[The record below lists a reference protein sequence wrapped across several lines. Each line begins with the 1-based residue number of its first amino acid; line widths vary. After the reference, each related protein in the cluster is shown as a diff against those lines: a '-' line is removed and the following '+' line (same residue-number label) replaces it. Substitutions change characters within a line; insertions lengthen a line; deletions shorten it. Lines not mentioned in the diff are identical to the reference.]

1 MATDIIT
8 TQASIHEV
16 STIIAIVLG
25 LIVLAFAIKKLVA
38 YLKYKAL
45 ERRLTKIVDDALRK
59 CDEISM
65 LHNED
70 QSPED
75 SGKKE

>member
-1 MATDIIT
+1 MVTDILATRAI
-8 TQASIHEV
+8 IHEV
-16 STIIAIVLG
+16 ATIMAIVLG
-25 LIVLAFAIKKLVA
+25 IIVLVTVIKKFIS

-45 ERRLTKIVDDALRK
+45 EKRLTKIVDDALRK

-65 LHNED
+65 IHNED
-70 QSPED
+70 QSPKD

>member
-1 MATDIIT
+1 MTAGILT
-8 TQASIHEV
+8 TQAIVHGV
-16 STIIAIVLG
+16 STIMAIILGIVVLSV
-25 LIVLAFAIKKLVA
+25 IIKKIVA

-45 ERRLTKIVDDALRK
+45 ERRLTKIVDDALKK

-65 LHNED
+65 LHNKD
-70 QSPED
+70 QSQDD

>member
-1 MATDIIT
+1 MVTDIIT
-8 TQASIHEV
+8 TQALIHEV
-16 STIIAIVLG
+16 STIMVIVLG
-25 LIVLAFAIKKLVA
+25 LIVIAFAIKKLVA

-65 LHNED
+65 LHNEV
-70 QSPED
+70 QNRGD

>member
-1 MATDIIT
+1 MISGIEN
-8 TQASIHEV
+8 TQMMVHDV
-16 STIIAIVLG
+16 STIVAVVLG
-25 LIVLAFAIKKLVA
+25 IVVIVMLVKKLIS

-45 ERRLTKIVDDALRK
+45 EKRLTKIVDDALRK

-65 LHNED
+65 LHNKD
-70 QSPED
+70 QSPKD